1 MTAMRARSAVVT
13 LLTTAVA
20 ACLAGCGTSGDEA
33 CERAVAAYGSALE
46 ELARDLTTE
55 GGSPGE
61 IWCDTDGPGIAVVDV
76 EADRPNGFRAE
87 TRRLRDALVS
97 RGWEPT
103 GRVGD
108 GAETFERSPDGYTTT
123 LETFLD
129 GSISVSFSSPQWS
142 PGS

>member
-1 MTAMRARSAVVT
+1 MRARTAVLT

-20 ACLAGCGTSGDEA
+20 PCLAGCGTSGDEA
-33 CERAVAAYGSALE
+33 CERAVAAYGSTLE
-46 ELARDLTTE
+46 ELARDLATE
-55 GGSPGE
+55 GGSTGE

-76 EADRPNGFRAE
+76 EADRPNDFRAE

-97 RGWEPT
+97 RGWAP
-103 GRVGD
+103 GRVD
-108 GAETFERSPDGYTTT
+108 DRAETFERPQDDYSAT

>member
-1 MTAMRARSAVVT
+1 MRARTAVST
-13 LLTTAVA
+13 LLTATVA
-20 ACLAGCGTSGDEA
+20 TCLAGCGMSGDEA
-33 CERAVAAYGSALE
+33 CEQTVAAYGSTLE
-46 ELARDLTTE
+46 ELARDLATE

-61 IWCDTDGPGIAVVDV
+61 IWCDTDGPGIAVVDL
-76 EADRPNGFRAE
+76 EADRPNDFRAE

-103 GRVGD
+103 GQVDDR
-108 GAETFERSPDGYTTT
+108 AETFERPQDDYSAT

>member
-1 MTAMRARSAVVT
+1 MTAMRTRAAM
-13 LLTTAVA
+13 LAFLTATVA
-20 ACLAGCGTSGDEA
+20 AWLAGCGTSGDEA
-33 CERAVAAYGSALE
+33 CRRAVDAYGSTLE
-46 ELARDLTTE
+46 ELARDLATE

-76 EADRPNGFRAE
+76 EADRPNDFRAE
-87 TRRLRDALVS
+87 TRRLRDALAS

-103 GRVGD
+103 GRVDD
-108 GAETFERSPDGYTTT
+108 GAETFERPQDGYSAT